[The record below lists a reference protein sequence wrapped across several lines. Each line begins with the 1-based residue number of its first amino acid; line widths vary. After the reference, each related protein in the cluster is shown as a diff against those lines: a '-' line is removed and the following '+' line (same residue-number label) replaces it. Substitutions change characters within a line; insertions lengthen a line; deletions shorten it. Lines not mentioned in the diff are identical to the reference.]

1 MKKDDEYTE
10 IDEALNTLLHN
21 LVALEVAR
29 LQDPNTPKIT
39 GEEFA
44 DYWSNNDIVPVRILP
59 KKQEKKINKYKD
71 WRKYEQKASKKA
83 K

>member
-10 IDEALNTLLHN
+10 IDEALITLFHK
-21 LVALEVAR
+21 LVALDVVY

-44 DYWSNNDIVPVRILP
+44 DYWSNNDFVPVRILP
-59 KKQEKKINKYKD
+59 QKQEKKINKYKD
-71 WRKYEQKASKKA
+71 WRKYEDKNKV
-83 K
+83 